1 MSRLILRRARAFRA
15 VFGTTGKRTKEQEIV
30 LKVLGDFCRVNK
42 SSVTVSPIH
51 RQVDPLATCVAEG
64 RREVIN
70 RISQYLQLDQEELI
84 RIINEAEK
92 TDV

>member
-1 MSRLILRRARAFRA
+1 MSRLILRRARAFRS
-15 VFGTTGKRTKEQEIV
+15 VFGTTKNRTRDQEIV
-30 LKVLGDFCRVNK
+30 LKVLADFCRVNK

-64 RREVIN
+64 RREVMN
-70 RISQYLQLDQEELI
+70 RITQYLQLDQEELI